1 MLNYCNENLNLI
13 KIADTWSHKVKL
25 LREKG
30 RENRATHTYSW
41 TNEGFKGFRFIQGGF
56 QREGV
61 KLYGWLEP
69 YGRMDGLPSTVKFFQ
84 PGGLHPKRAEPN
96 MKQF

>member
-13 KIADTWSHKVKL
+13 KMADTWSHKVKL

-30 RENRATHTYSW
+30 RENRATHTYSNSL
-41 TNEGFKGFRFIQGGF
+41 TNEGFKRFGFVQGGF

-61 KLYGWLEP
+61 KLYG
-69 YGRMDGLPSTVKFFQ
+69 LPSTFEFFQ
-84 PGGLHPKRAEPN
+84 LGALHLKRVEPN